1 MSLIVICSKA
11 LPGETKMTTETQHS
25 KTYNSLIREYES
37 VYDESMRYLNT
48 VGHGSQCDENHLNN
62 IVKMAKRKLSASEYD
77 DLVMFTIELD
87 E

>member
-1 MSLIVICSKA
+1 
-11 LPGETKMTTETQHS
+11 MTTETQHS
-25 KTYNSLIREYES
+25 KTYNTLIRKYES
-37 VYDESMRYLNT
+37 VYNESMWYLNT

-62 IVKMAKRKLSASEYD
+62 IVKMAKRNLSTSEFN